1 MQTILP
7 MRQAIRV
14 ILLSVMVTVII
25 QLYAVFHTS
34 NPYIQQLA
42 FMVTW
47 MPIVLILLF
56 YGDQALHSGGVSEER
71 VSTLNFAMQDVS
83 QEQQTTII

>member
-1 MQTILP
+1 MQPILP

-14 ILLSVMVTVII
+14 VLLSILVTTTL
-25 QLYAVFHTS
+25 QLYAVFHTT

-47 MPIVLILLF
+47 FPIVMILLF
-56 YGDQALHSGGVSEER
+56 YGDQGANAGGVSTSNVQEEES
-71 VSTLNFAMQDVS
+71 V
-83 QEQQTTII
+83 QQA